1 MVAFGDFEHPFLR
14 TDEGADIEQSD
25 KLIHDNIMRRMGERG
40 RTQGKLA
47 GMMRGDRAAHPTRS
61 RLSHMLAHPSRLTA
75 GQARD
80 LVLALDCTGDH
91 LRGVAGHPDATR
103 QQAALPTDE
112 IVRMYEG
119 LDRDRRHVASEVIT
133 ALHREWVREHNDSM
147 LRLEDHL
154 MELSKP
160 TGGEMP

>member
-40 RTQGKLA
+40 LTQGELA
-47 GMMRGDRAAHPTRS
+47 GMIRGDRATHPTRS

-91 LRGVAGHPDATR
+91 LRGVAGHPDATQ

-119 LDRDRRHVASEVIT
+119 LDRDRRHVASEVIVSLWNAQAAEQNAR
-133 ALHREWVREHNDSM
+133 ALAMREALKSPWDMCVHDMS
-147 LRLEDHL
+147 
-154 MELSKP
+154 
-160 TGGEMP
+160 